1 MLMEAA
7 EILERAKAGVDG
19 REAPSGWIVLPL
31 VRGKV
36 IWGIIGWIFGI
47 IMGLGLFIAVALIV
61 IPFNY
66 EHGILPAVISTF
78 FLGVLLFI
86 GLGSAW
92 SVIVD
97 VRRLMHANQHMIVIT
112 PEDFV
117 EQNGNKI
124 IHVPLAY
131 VRYVTA
137 RGKRPPDRTPRKENV
152 PSAKENMLGFVF
164 GRGLVPSGEN
174 WRRTRMRTPSSLAFL
189 DTRTD
194 TEVIVTNDHS
204 FGDPFMIAAL
214 LKEYAG
220 QVQNLV

>member
-1 MLMEAA
+1 METG
-7 EILERAKAGVDG
+7 EILEQAKAGE
-19 REAPSGWIVLPL
+19 EAPYGWIVLPL
-31 VRGKV
+31 QRGKV

-47 IMGLGLFIAVALIV
+47 IMGLGLFVAVALTV
-61 IPFNY
+61 IPYNY
-66 EHGILPAVISTF
+66 EHGVLPAILSTV

-92 SVIVD
+92 ALFSD
-97 VRRLMHANQHMIVIT
+97 VQRLRRSDQHMIVIT

-117 EQNGNKI
+117 KQEGDKI
-124 IHVPLAY
+124 VHVPLAY

-137 RGKRPPDRTPRKENV
+137 RGKRPPDRTAKANIPN
-152 PSAKENMLGFVF
+152 AKENTLGFLF
-164 GRGLVPSGEN
+164 GRGLMPSGEN
-174 WRRTRMRTPSSLAFL
+174 WRRSRMRTPTSLAFL

-194 TEVIVTNDHS
+194 TEVIVTNDAS

-220 QVQNLV
+220 NVQNLV